1 METNQTTPSP
11 STGWIPQG
19 IPTGVFVANN
29 QTPVSNTVSS
39 QPTNEA
45 VAAPVALQEKPLDRR
60 FVSLT
65 KFLAKV
71 FGQPDPITWAPNP
84 ASKLLQKAET
94 ITEKARWAANQAV
107 EKVGDASNKVVSTV
121 SQATEKLQQVIPPPV
136 SSPAPVAPVEPMNI
150 DQLQQP
156 K

>member
-1 METNQTTPSP
+1 MDTNQTTPSAT
-11 STGWIPQG
+11 TGWIPQG

-29 QTPVSNTVSS
+29 QTPVSNTTSP
-39 QPTNEA
+39 QPTTDAA
-45 VAAPVALQEKPLDRR
+45 VAPVSLQEKPLDRR

-65 KFLAKV
+65 KFLAKI

-84 ASKLLQKAET
+84 ASKLLQKAES
-94 ITEKARWAANQAV
+94 ISEKARWAANQVA
-107 EKVGDASNKVVSTV
+107 EKAQNVADKTV
-121 SQATEKLQQVIPPPV
+121 TTVTHVTEKIQEVIPPPAQQ
-136 SSPAPVAPVEPMNI
+136 PTTPVEPMTI

>member
-29 QTPVSNTVSS
+29 QTPVSNTVSP

-45 VAAPVALQEKPLDRR
+45 IATPVALQEKPLDKW

-65 KFLAKV
+65 KFLAKI

-84 ASKLLQKAET
+84 ASKLLQKAES
-94 ITEKARWAANQAV
+94 ISEKARWAANQVA
-107 EKVGDASNKVVSTV
+107 EKAQNVAGKTV
-121 SQATEKLQQVIPPPV
+121 TTVTQVTEKIQEVIPPV
-136 SSPAPVAPVEPMNI
+136 SPTTPPVAPVEPMTI